1 LSIGVLDGFTVVK
14 LVNPDEL
21 VLVPVVTIPVVP
33 VPVVV
38 PVTPGVD
45 GKPVPGL
52 VGITGVV
59 GVVGVVPGGVGV
71 GVAGTPPKPENDPR
85 FMEANWLLIDIADM
99 LADMELSK
107 LAMLA

>member
-21 VLVPVVTIPVVP
+21 VLAPPVVTIPVVP

-38 PVTPGVD
+38 PVTPD
-45 GKPVPGL
+45 GKPVPGV
-52 VGITGVV
+52 VGVTGVL
-59 GVVGVVPGGVGV
+59 GVVGVVPGGVGES
-71 GVAGTPPKPENDPR
+71 VAGMPPKPENDPR
-85 FMEANWLLIDIADM
+85 LMEANWLLNDVDDM
-99 LADMELSK
+99 LADIELSK